1 MRIGRRPLFFAA
13 LAVLCLIMLD
23 PTPAQYRW
31 VNLLGAGLG
40 FFWGVMLFLEERS
53 LVKITPLEPGE
64 GEDRAPRSP
73 MD

>member
-1 MRIGRRPLFFAA
+1 
-13 LAVLCLIMLD
+13 MLD